1 MNSSVCNEGDRS
13 QCANNNGVVDLL
25 GSQKYVQ
32 VNYSNKVL
40 KLNAFEP
47 IECIYDVSLCYLQGI
62 VSRWKCFST
71 LSIDKK

>member
-47 IECIYDVSLCYLQGI
+47 IECIYDVSSLFRYISGSDI
-62 VSRWKCFST
+62 FT
-71 LSIDKK
+71 N